1 MADSDDG
8 SFDAAFLQDV
18 LYGLSQRQKSLP
30 ARWFYD
36 KRGSQLF
43 DEITALPEYYP
54 TRTETA
60 ILKAKAGEMAGRIGP
75 GALLVEYGA
84 GSLVKIRYL
93 LDRLEQAAGYTPVD
107 ISETHLHAAAR
118 KLQADYPT
126 LNIHP
131 IAADFMGE
139 GLGDRLPDGGHRVG
153 FFPGSTIGNLSD
165 EQIVLFLKT
174 ARRDLGPDA
183 LFLIGTDLPKSEDVL
198 VPAYD
203 DAAGVTAAFNLNLL
217 DRANRELGADFKVEA
232 FEHLAIWNA
241 EESRIE
247 MHLRSVVDQTVTI
260 AGRPFAFSAGETVH
274 TENSRKLPPEKLDAL
289 AREAGW
295 QIERD
300 WRDERDWFSLTLLV

>member
-18 LYGLSQRQKSLP
+18 LNGLAQRQKSIP

-43 DEITALPEYYP
+43 DQITALPEYYP
-54 TRTETA
+54 TRTETG
-60 ILKAKAGEMAGRIGP
+60 ILAEKAGEMAARIGAD
-75 GALLVEYGA
+75 ALLVEYGA
-84 GSLVKIRYL
+84 GSLVKVRYL
-93 LDRLEQAAGYTPVD
+93 LDQFERPAGYAPVD

-118 KLQADYPT
+118 KLQADYPK
-126 LNIHP
+126 LSIHP

-139 GLGDRLPDGGHRVG
+139 DLGDRLPDGGRRVG

-183 LFLIGTDLPKSEDVL
+183 LFLIGTDLPKAEDVL

-217 DRANRELGADFKVEA
+217 DRANRELGANFNLETFK
-232 FEHLAIWNA
+232 HLAVWNA

-247 MHLRSVVDQTVTI
+247 MHLRSAIDQTIAI
-260 AGRPFAFSAGETVH
+260 AGREFVFSVGETIH
-274 TENSRKLPPEKLDAL
+274 TENSRKLPPEGLDAL

-300 WRDERDWFSLTLLV
+300 WRDEKDWFSLTLLV